1 MTTTRDPLTPYIT
14 GWELVIAA
22 RRFQHR
28 MEVAMDQAL
37 EGFAITFAQY
47 RALEAIDATPR
58 MHISAL
64 ARKLRLTR
72 QATQAV
78 TKKLV
83 RADYLRVEDH
93 GYVKTVHITQ
103 RGHQHLRLLR
113 DSASRIPSALEAA
126 LDYDERAALH
136 ALLRKADLAL
146 EPPRRPTWWLDAP
159 PSVPEWLR
167 ELERADANPPPAA
180 PTTGG

>member
-113 DSASRIPSALEAA
+113 DSASRIPTALEAA

-146 EPPRRPTWWLDAP
+146 EP
-159 PSVPEWLR
+159 R

>member
-1 MTTTRDPLTPYIT
+1 VSLASCP
-14 GWELVIAA
+14 
-22 RRFQHR
+22 
-28 MEVAMDQAL
+28 
-37 EGFAITFAQY
+37 
-47 RALEAIDATPR
+47 
-58 MHISAL
+58 SAL
-64 ARKLRLTR
+64 AL
-72 QATQAV
+72 
-78 TKKLV
+78 
-83 RADYLRVEDH
+83 
-93 GYVKTVHITQ
+93 KTVHITQ

-113 DSASRIPSALEAA
+113 DSASRIPKALEAA

-167 ELERADANPPPAA
+167 EVERADAYPQPAA